1 VFPAYGGEEALGIV
15 QREEIDLLLSD
26 IGMPGMDGH
35 QLIRAVRAMPRY
47 AALPAIAMSGYGRPD
62 DVRAA
67 LASGF
72 TRHMTKPVA
81 IDRLLQTIGRIR
93 ASMPR

>member
-1 VFPAYGGEEALGIV
+1 
-15 QREEIDLLLSD
+15 
-26 IGMPGMDGH
+26 
-35 QLIRAVRAMPRY
+35 MPRY